1 MDINSHPSVRRWSC
15 AECSI
20 ISCIRIHRCLIILVQ
35 IIPSIRVQLQPPYL
49 FDSHFPGCKCHDYSI
64 HQIHRQRL
72 LVSGDPRSETFPRIL
87 LTSDYSTRRA
97 FCDLQPS
104 LSHPC
109 CREIVVSG
117 GLIIILDHLPSVR
130 INWHR
135 WLRRTILGWTERR
148 LRQAGSCLRSN
159 CSNGHCVG

>member
-1 MDINSHPSVRRWSC
+1 MILCRVFDHIPHTHPPLSYHSC
-15 AECSI
+15 TDYTVHSSSTSA
-20 ISCIRIHRCLIILVQ
+20 
-35 IIPSIRVQLQPPYL
+35 PYL
-49 FDSHFPGCKCHDYSI
+49 FDSHCRGCKCHDYSI

-87 LTSDYSTRRA
+87 LTSDYSTRRG

-109 CREIVVSG
+109 CRDIVVSG
-117 GLIIILDHLPSVR
+117 GLILILDHRPSVK